1 MRGIKLYN
9 PDVAASEKLAERLF
23 SDGMPEG
30 ISVIYR
36 GRNTVGVLP
45 GPSQRA
51 SSVLPSREW

>member
-36 GRNTVGVLP
+36 GRNTV
-45 GPSQRA
+45 PSQRA